1 MYTFIIQG
9 KSCNV
14 SLSRTKR
21 MHICMSPKLH
31 TRKITFIRCTKIL
44 VGKLKPPIIIN
55 SLRITHPFLGKMV
68 NCSHMPIVLLI
79 SIMIASQHY
88 IMQLHSNFT
97 SLKAQTTIETKDE
110 DIEIICW
117 FPPDRIVSTFSN
129 HCIVEVSPSCFP
141 TLHPFYT
148 QQYVSAVNSP
158 SNLISMVSV
167 SKGASLQ
174 TYRYVNQS
182 SIGKITTV
190 CGRQPRPSRHPQFFV
205 TRFYKKFTNRHCQF
219 SQ

>member
-1 MYTFIIQG
+1 MLAGPALKECIFLCPQNCIRGNII
-9 KSCNV
+9 
-14 SLSRTKR
+14 
-21 MHICMSPKLH
+21 
-31 TRKITFIRCTKIL
+31 FIRCIKIL

-55 SLRITHPFLGKMV
+55 SLRITHPLSGKNGQLLPHA
-68 NCSHMPIVLLI
+68 NCPSNINND
-79 SIMIASQHY
+79 SQSALY
-88 IMQLHSNFT
+88 YAVA
-97 SLKAQTTIETKDE
+97 LKFYLPQTTIETKDE

-205 TRFYKKFTNRHCQF
+205 TRFHKKFTNRHCQF